1 MQRIELILKNVNL
14 RRYHLLAWLLGAL
27 NLVIL
32 FILSFTITYHYHP
45 GLIYFI
51 LAVVLILLTAA
62 RVSKFNLRKNKTNI
76 ASIYVF
82 IVLPWLSWGL
92 YWAAALNVV
101 FCILYIYSVRKFE
114 VIVTGDE
121 IIYPSF
127 PKKKIRWNELQNI
140 ILKDGILTI
149 DFKNNKIIQ
158 NETEEDT
165 GVDEKKFNEFCR
177 GQLTK

>member
-1 MQRIELILKNVNL
+1 M
-14 RRYHLLAWLLGAL
+14 AWLLGAL

-32 FILSFTITYHYHP
+32 FILTFTSTYRYHH
-45 GLIYFI
+45 GRIYFI
-51 LAVVLILLTAA
+51 LVVVLILLTAG
-62 RVSKFNLRKNKTNI
+62 RVSKFNLRENKTNI
-76 ASIYVF
+76 AFIYIL
-82 IVLPWLSWGL
+82 IVLPWLSWDL
-92 YWAAALNVV
+92 YWAAALNAV

-114 VIVTGDE
+114 VIVTGNE

-127 PKKKIRWNELQNI
+127 PKKKIQWNELQNI

-177 GQLTK
+177 GQLIK